1 MTQKKKTLVLALVGL
16 NVLLLGLL
24 VHQAIPQAQAQSF
37 RTTDYVVMT
46 GSMGTNFEVL
56 FIVDLS
62 SKKMIALK
70 FDKTSKKMA
79 LMKNYERDLLKDF
92 KVQR

>member
-1 MTQKKKTLVLALVGL
+1 MMQKKKTLVLTLVGL

-24 VHQAIPQAQAQSF
+24 VHQAVPQAQAQSF

-46 GSMGTNFEVL
+46 ARMGTSYQVL
-56 FIVDLS
+56 FIVDLNT
-62 SKKMIALK
+62 KKMIGLK
-70 FDKTSKKMA
+70 FDKTTKKMDK
-79 LMKNYERDLLKDF
+79 MKNYERDLVRDF